1 MPQVEVPLW
10 FVCICCVLR
19 GHVQE
24 SERSLW
30 LFCSLSM
37 NSPGLHWGLS
47 GVGFRDRLAS
57 ILARPPLLTHA

>member
-1 MPQVEVPLW
+1 MPQLEVPLW
-10 FVCICCVLR
+10 LVCIHCVLR

-30 LFCSLSM
+30 LFCSVSM

-47 GVGFRDRLAS
+47 GVGFRDQLAF